1 MNKVIAQVA
10 AGVIAV
16 IVLFF
21 CYFGLVY
28 GTCYFAKAGINSANS
43 HYHVHVTRTVTTQE

>member
-1 MNKVIAQVA
+1 MNKVIAHA
-10 AGVIAV
+10 AAV

-28 GTCYFAKAGINSANS
+28 GTFYFAKAGINSANS
-43 HYHVHVTRTVTTQE
+43 HYRVHVTRTVTTQE

>member
-1 MNKVIAQVA
+1 MKKVISQAT
-10 AGVIAV
+10 AV

-28 GTCYFAKAGINSANS
+28 GTFYFAKAGINSANS
-43 HYHVHVTRTVTTQE
+43 HYRVHVTRTVTTQE

>member
-1 MNKVIAQVA
+1 MKKVIVQVA

-28 GTCYFAKAGINSANS
+28 GTCYFAKAGINSANI
-43 HYHVHVTRTVTTQE
+43 HYHVHVTRTVTIQE

>member
-10 AGVIAV
+10 AV

-28 GTCYFAKAGINSANS
+28 GTFYFAKAGINSANS
-43 HYHVHVTRTVTTQE
+43 HYRVHVTRTVTTQE

>member
-1 MNKVIAQVA
+1 MNKAIAQVA
-10 AGVIAV
+10 AV

-28 GTCYFAKAGINSANS
+28 GTFYFAKAGINSANN

>member
-1 MNKVIAQVA
+1 MKKVIYQA
-10 AGVIAV
+10 AAV

-28 GTCYFAKAGINSANS
+28 GTFYFAKAGINSANS
-43 HYHVHVTRTVTTQE
+43 HYRVHVTRTVTTQE

>member
-1 MNKVIAQVA
+1 MNKVIAKV
-10 AGVIAV
+10 VAV

-28 GTCYFAKAGINSANS
+28 GTFYFAKAGINSANS
-43 HYHVHVTRTVTTQE
+43 HYRVHVTRTVTTQE